1 MLFKNKKKSKE
12 TLKYIVSTALIG
24 LFICAIFMATIPASL
39 DSPIA
44 VSTLGTTVSGIGTR
58 NATEN
63 NETENAEEIKPENT
77 KNTKDNETENTKV
90 IEDSEPE
97 YTEEIVDTEETVEP
111 ELMGIEEL
119 LANAFNCSEDII
131 FAADSSY
138 SLISKE
144 FFMEFLEINDKNE
157 EPRMPEIHDCD
168 NFAME
173 FLMEIDAECA
183 MYGIV
188 PGVGVIWVKDYDAED
203 ENEGHAVNFWI
214 NPEDKSVWVFDP
226 QTDEEYSLEDQVV
239 TFVYI

>member
-1 MLFKNKKKSKE
+1 MLFKNEKKSKKP
-12 TLKYIVSTALIG
+12 LKYIVSATLIG

-39 DSPIA
+39 DSLIV
-44 VSTLGTTVSGIGTR
+44 VSTLGTTVSGAGIQ

-63 NETENAEEIKPENT
+63 NETEDAEIIES
-77 KNTKDNETENTKV
+77 NETENVEKTKP
-90 IEDSEPE
+90 EEP
-97 YTEEIVDTEETVEP
+97 I
-111 ELMGIEEL
+111 GIEEL

-138 SLISKE
+138 SLLSKE

-157 EPRMPEIHDCD
+157 EPRMSEVHDCD

-188 PGVGVIWVKDYDAED
+188 PGVGVIWVEDCDAED
-203 ENEGHAVNFWI
+203 ANDGHAVNFWI
-214 NPEDKSVWVFDP
+214 DPADKSVWIFDP
-226 QTDEEYSLEDQVV
+226 QTDEEYSLTGQVV
-239 TFVYI
+239 IFVYL